1 MVVPAAWLC
10 FRESARNGS
19 RTGLSSS
26 ACPIGLAS
34 KPIAVN
40 CAAFDLAG
48 AGALCRLLHGAPLMR
63 KDAADR
69 ILPVPTGAV
78 FLWQSERQRKASG
91 LPSVRVIYMD
101 TANWR
106 KPEKP
111 LYDPILGLVGRPD
124 YLVEQGNMIIPVEV
138 KSRPAPLAPYDSHIY
153 QLMAYCLLV
162 ERTFGRRPAYGI
174 LHYADMDF
182 AIEYTPER
190 EQALLDL
197 LAEMQRDHLR
207 TSLPRSHEEPAR
219 CLRCGFREICEAR
232 LA

>member
-1 MVVPAAWLC
+1 ML
-10 FRESARNGS
+10 
-19 RTGLSSS
+19 L
-26 ACPIGLAS
+26 IGFFLFLLAL
-34 KPIAVN
+34 
-40 CAAFDLAG
+40 F
-48 AGALCRLLHGAPLMR
+48 
-63 KDAADR
+63 
-69 ILPVPTGAV
+69 
-78 FLWQSERQRKASG
+78 FFWQSERQRKASG